1 MNQNRERVAWI
12 VLWSAFLFFC
22 VLAVAVPLGARAYV
36 RNAVRRE
43 KAVVESLAGTVVVEP
58 AVGSGATPLGK
69 GGTTVISEGTVVR
82 VDETSEAVIT
92 FFDFSNLHL
101 ARGTTV
107 RIDRMRAPRY
117 RWGVGPSIIA
127 VSLLGGRVH
136 IGTALALESPL
147 DFGVT
152 TTHAQTTLAA
162 DGSYVLDVTNE
173 RTDVTA
179 NRGEALVT
187 AQGQSV
193 GLGARQRTLVMVGQS
208 PHAPTDSARDL
219 LVDGDLQTPLSE
231 AWTIYNDQG
240 NDGGDVDGTVEGV
253 VDDRR
258 RAVRFLRVGGTGNHC
273 ETVIEQ
279 RIDREV
285 NDMSSLVLR
294 ANVKVR
300 HQSLSGGGYLSS
312 EFPLMVRITYRDAYD
327 SQAEWVHGFYYQ
339 NDAGN
344 PTTYGQEIAK
354 DQWFPFESPNLLEL
368 LPRPYRIVAIRIYAS
383 GWDYDSLIADVSL
396 IAE

>member
-117 RWGVGPSIIA
+117 RWGVGPSAIA

-193 GLGARQRTLVMVGQS
+193 GLGARQRTLVTVGQS
-208 PHAPTDSARDL
+208 PHTPTDSARDL

-231 AWTIYNDQG
+231 VWTIYNDQG
-240 NDGGDVDGTVEGV
+240 NDGGDVDGSVEGV

-258 RAVRFLRVGGTGNHC
+258 RAVRFLRIGGTGNHC